1 MCERE
6 IKIRHLA
13 ENSDREICRQ
23 KAGRRRRKGRQRE
36 GMGSAPAASFQQA
49 SEAQQASER
58 SVEGGRNR

>member
-13 ENSDREICRQ
+13 VNSDREICRQ

-36 GMGSAPAASFQQA
+36 GMVKRVCVCVC
-49 SEAQQASER
+49 ERESER
-58 SVEGGRNR
+58 EE